1 MRKYTLLLIGFLA
14 GVAFALA
21 APIGHAV
28 ETKSNI
34 NSAGQNNIVYA
45 LKLAA
50 RGHWNDARRQVPR
63 GGDTVEQKLL
73 QWVQY
78 RNGAPGASFNE
89 IASFV
94 NANPDWPLLDKLR
107 LQAEKTMPDNLSDQD
122 TIAWFQNNR
131 PVTPGA
137 MERYIRALAASG
149 NAAQAR
155 QVISEWWPD
164 ANLTRD
170 QQKSFYARY
179 KAYFDKQ
186 ANRTRFNAL
195 IFRGEYSNARGMA
208 SVLGPGYPELAEAR
222 IALSSEQGDPNGAMA
237 RVPANL
243 QNDEGLLYER
253 LRWRR
258 RHDLDEGAMEI
269 LAHEPPY
276 GEMYNPQAWWD
287 ERHILARRL
296 IEDRKYAQAYKLIV
310 KHGQREGLPF
320 SQAEWLAGWLAL
332 RFLNKPWEAFEHFER
347 VYHKVETPI
356 SKSRAAYWA
365 GRASEVLKHK
375 DVAQKWYKVAAQT
388 QTTFYG
394 QLAAAAINAPQK
406 LPVPTIK
413 SSTKP
418 SGQSIAEML
427 KASEYLIEAGQWSE
441 ASSFL
446 LRVTTIARKPDDF
459 LLAAQQASRAGLKHI
474 AIRIAQDAE
483 KQNVLLP
490 DYAYPQVENYMRGI
504 NDVEWALIHGLIRQE
519 SRFDEQAVSSAGAR
533 GLMQL
538 MPGTAKE
545 VARKSGLSHQ
555 NEWLTSRPAHN
566 VKLGSKYIGQLV
578 ARYDGNY
585 AIALAGYNA
594 GPSRAN
600 RWIEEFGDPR
610 KGEIDLVD
618 WIELIPIYETRNYVQ
633 RVMEGVYVYRLR
645 LKNIQKDHNI
655 PIHIAYHE
663 DGPEKKN

>member
-1 MRKYTLLLIGFLA
+1 MRKYTLLLVGFLA
-14 GVAFALA
+14 GAAFALA

-45 LKLAA
+45 LKLSS
-50 RGHWNDARRQVPR
+50 RGHWSDARRQVPR
-63 GGDTVEQKLL
+63 GGDTVEQKLFE
-73 QWVQY
+73 WVQY
-78 RNGAPGASFNE
+78 RNGAPGVSFDD
-89 IASFV
+89 IAAFV
-94 NANPDWPLLDKLR
+94 NANPDWPLLDRLR
-107 LQAEKTMPDNLSDQD
+107 LQAEKIMPNNLSDQQ
-122 TIAWFQNNR
+122 TIGWFQNNQ

-137 MERYIRALAASG
+137 MERYVQALINSG
-149 NAAQAR
+149 NKTQAR
-155 QVISEWWPD
+155 QVIREWWPT

-170 QQKSFYARY
+170 QQKGFYARY
-179 KAYFDKQ
+179 ESYYDTQ
-186 ANRTRFNAL
+186 TNRARFNAL
-195 IFRGEYSNARGMA
+195 ISRGEYSNARGMA
-208 SVLGPGYPELAEAR
+208 SVLGPGYSELAEAR
-222 IALSSEQGDPNGAMA
+222 IALSSEAGNPNASLD
-237 RVPANL
+237 RVPAKL

-258 RHDLDEGAMEI
+258 RHDMDEGAIEI
-269 LAHEPPY
+269 LANSPSY
-276 GEMYNPQAWWD
+276 GEMFDPSAWWQ
-287 ERHILARRL
+287 ERHILARRM
-296 IEDRKYAQAYKLIV
+296 IEDKKYAQAYKLII

-320 SQAEWLAGWLAL
+320 AQAEWLAGWLAL
-332 RFLNKPWEAFEHFER
+332 EFLNMPWEAFEHFER

-365 GRASEVLKHK
+365 GRASDKLNHK
-375 DVAQKWYKVAAQT
+375 DISQKWYKVAAQT

-394 QLAAAAINAPQK
+394 QLAAAAIKAPQA

-418 SGQSIAEML
+418 SGQSIADML
-427 KASEYLIEAGQWSE
+427 KAAQYLSEAGMRSE

-446 LRVTTIARKPDDF
+446 LRITTVGRKPDDF
-459 LLAAQQASRAGLKHI
+459 LLAAQQASRSGLKHI

-483 KQNVLLP
+483 KQNILLP
-490 DYAYPQVENYMRGI
+490 DYAYPQIENYMRGI
-504 NDVEWALIHGLIRQE
+504 NDVEWALVHGLIRQE
-519 SRFDEQAVSSAGAR
+519 SRFDEEAVSSAGAR

-566 VKLGSKYIGQLV
+566 IKLGSKYIGQLV

-655 PIHIAYHE
+655 PIHIAYHGDE
-663 DGPEKKN
+663 GKKN